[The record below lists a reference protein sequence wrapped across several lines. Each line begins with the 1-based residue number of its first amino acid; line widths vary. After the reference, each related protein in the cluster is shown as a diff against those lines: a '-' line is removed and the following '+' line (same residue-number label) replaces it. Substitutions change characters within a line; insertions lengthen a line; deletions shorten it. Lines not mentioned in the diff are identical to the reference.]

1 MNGGTLRRL
10 SGNAADLARYAFYV
24 ELRQLLDPAAP
35 DRFRRL
41 HRLEAAVPALWRS
54 GRAGM
59 EDELLRC
66 GLEPQVDRALRVQ
79 FRVAVTELALGRFTR
94 ETLRPFVRVDGLHHL
109 DAALARG
116 KGVVWVYP
124 HAGAVM
130 LMLAWLVHNGYPYTQ
145 YAARGLAPKGVAEA
159 HPELLGHNR
168 WRQAVRDA
176 RERDEDATGATF
188 LSLSQPARELYR
200 TLARNEL
207 VGIAFDGRIGSKW
220 QPYTFL
226 GRQALLNPGAWRLAA
241 STGAALVP
249 CYNTVPDE
257 GPAVCTLGAP
267 IDPRAPDADRQ
278 VLAFVEEHIRRSPAE
293 YGGWLAHCRVRNAI
307 DDHPLFTDH
316 AVDERWRKWVDAPS
330 R

>member
-1 MNGGTLRRL
+1 MRGEGRSQLSQLPGVAADVTRFAFYVQLRRL
-10 SGNAADLARYAFYV
+10 
-24 ELRQLLDPAAP
+24 LDPGHPERFRALHALDGAAP
-35 DRFRRL
+35 R
-41 HRLEAAVPALWRS
+41 LWRGGWERMS
-54 GRAGM
+54 
-59 EDELLRC
+59 DELLRC

-79 FRVAVTELALGRFTR
+79 YRVAVTELALGRFSKS
-94 ETLRPFVRVDGLHHL
+94 TLEPFVRVEGVEHL
-109 DAALARG
+109 DAALAQG

-130 LMLAWLVHNGYPYTQ
+130 LMLAWLVKNGYPYTQ
-145 YAARGLAPKGVAEA
+145 YAARGLAPVGVAEA

-168 WRQAVRDA
+168 WRQAVREA
-176 RERDEDATGATF
+176 REQDEDATGGTF
-188 LSLSQPARELYR
+188 LSLSKPARELYR

-241 STGAALVP
+241 STGAMLVP

-257 GPAVCTLGAP
+257 GPAVCTIGP
-267 IDPRAPDADRQ
+267 GIDPRAPDADMQ
-278 VLAFVEEHIRRSPAE
+278 VLRYAEARIQASPAE
-293 YGGWLAHCRVRNAI
+293 YGGWLAHCRQRNTV

-316 AVDERWRKWVDAPS
+316 AEDDRWRKWVKP
-330 R
+330 